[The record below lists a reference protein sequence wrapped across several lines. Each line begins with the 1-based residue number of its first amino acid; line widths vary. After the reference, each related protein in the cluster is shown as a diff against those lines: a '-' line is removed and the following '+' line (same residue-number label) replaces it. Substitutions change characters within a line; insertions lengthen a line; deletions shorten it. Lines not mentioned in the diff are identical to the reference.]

1 MGYRIDDNG
10 YACAECGARV
20 WSREEAEDCQR
31 AHGEAARPYATAL
44 DARVTRL
51 RTALRLASERW
62 RGWRSA
68 WSSIGAREADGSLR
82 ANGTPENP
90 QPWRE
95 CDQAAYD
102 RCERWNDWRLKLQ
115 ARLSRAKAHRSA
127 AWDRIAFAE
136 GR

>member
-44 DARVTRL
+44 DTRVARL
-51 RTALRLASERW
+51 RTALRLATQRW
-62 RGWRSA
+62 LRARA
-68 WSSIGAREADGSLR
+68 AASSVYAHNPDGSLR
-82 ANGTPENP
+82 ENGTSEAP
-90 QPWRE
+90 QTWRE
-95 CDQAAYD
+95 EDQRAYD
-102 RCERWNDWRLKLQ
+102 WAEGWNNWRL
-115 ARLSRAKAHRSA
+115 RLERTLDRAIIQRNA
-127 AWDRIAFAE
+127 AWNRIAFAD